1 MEDEN
6 NISFTVDIP
15 GEAPEEKKEETPEE
29 KAARKRKK
37 FKAELF
43 DWAKTLFFF
52 CVIPVLIFEC
62 FCFVARV
69 PTGSMETTVP
79 AGAEVFTT
87 RCFNKDNIKRGD
99 VVVFYNDELDPTLF
113 KQYIGLRGDI
123 AAFFNDELE
132 LILFKRCIGLPGDTV
147 EFDGTGDV
155 YINGELYEEPYVSS
169 FSDFEGTFTV
179 PEDCYF
185 FCGDNRGGSWD
196 ARYWDNPYINKE
208 NVKGKARFI
217 FFPFNSIGA
226 VK

>member
-1 MEDEN
+1 M
-6 NISFTVDIP
+6 DIP
-15 GEAPEEKKEETPEE
+15 GNAPEDKKDEATKEKT
-29 KAARKRKK
+29 ARRRKK

-99 VVVFYNDELDPTLF
+99 IVVFYNDELDPTLF

-132 LILFKRCIGLPGDTV
+132 PILFKRCIGLPGDTV

-217 FFPFNSIGA
+217 FFPFNSIGP

>member
-1 MEDEN
+1 M
-6 NISFTVDIP
+6 DIP
-15 GEAPEEKKEETPEE
+15 GNAPEDKKDEAPKEKT
-29 KAARKRKK
+29 ARRRKK

-99 VVVFYNDELDPTLF
+99 IVVFYNDELDPTLF
-113 KQYIGLRGDI
+113 KQY
-123 AAFFNDELE
+123 
-132 LILFKRCIGLPGDTV
+132 IGLPGDTV